1 MVVLVE
7 KTEKKKEMETFIRK
21 DLSGILIGG
30 LVLEPKD
37 IETVANVSDYF
48 LSRGIHIPLYILYVF
63 LLFCLF

>member
-1 MVVLVE
+1 
-7 KTEKKKEMETFIRK
+7 METFIRK

-48 LSRGIHIPLYILYVF
+48 LSRGIHIPLYTLYVF